1 MTTRNHLYRLAYA
14 TVLTLSLLDLAWAE
28 DPRTEMTRT
37 FPNLTVESFRPAPI
51 PGLYEV
57 VAGDQIFYWADN
69 GYMVFGEIWSK
80 EGKSLTAARREELA
94 SIAVKNLPLDK
105 ALVIGKGKHQIIEF
119 TDPDCPYCR
128 KADSFLADRGDVTRH
143 IFFFP
148 LNNHPQAAKKA
159 KLILCSPDKEATYK
173 AVLSGRYD
181 SIPIPS
187 FTASCDGEGILKE
200 HLALATKLGVRGTPS
215 IWIDGVQ
222 VSGADIPRMEELLKD
237 NHANLPTPK
246 GDVTE

>member
-1 MTTRNHLYRLAYA
+1 MTTRNHLYRFAYA
-14 TVLTLSLLDLAWAE
+14 TILTFSLLDIACAE

-80 EGKSLTAARREELA
+80 EGKSLTAARREEIA
-94 SIAVKNLPLDK
+94 SIAVKNLPLKK
-105 ALVIGKGKHQIIEF
+105 AVVIGNGKHQIIEF

-128 KADSFLADRGDVTRH
+128 KVDSFLASRSDVTRH

-148 LNNHPQAAKKA
+148 LSIHPHAANKA
-159 KLILCSPDKEATYK
+159 KLILCSQDKAATYK
-173 AVLSGRYD
+173 TVLSGRYD

-187 FTASCDGEGILKE
+187 LAESCDGEGILKE
-200 HLALATKLGVRGTPS
+200 HLALATKLGVRGTPNL
-215 IWIDGVQ
+215 WIDGVQ
-222 VSGADIPRMEELLKD
+222 VSGADIPRMEELLMD
-237 NHANLPTPK
+237 SHANLPTSK

>member
-1 MTTRNHLYRLAYA
+1 MTTRKHLYRLAYA
-14 TVLTLSLLDLAWAE
+14 SVLTLSLLDIACAE
-28 DPRTEMTRT
+28 DPHTEMTRT

-69 GYMVFGEIWSK
+69 GYMIFGEIWSK
-80 EGKSLTAARREELA
+80 EGKSLTAERREELA
-94 SIAVKNLPLDK
+94 SIAIKNLTLDK

-128 KADSFLADRGDVTRH
+128 KVDSFLAARGDVTRH

-148 LNNHPQAAKKA
+148 LHNHPQAAMKA
-159 KLILCSPDKEATYK
+159 KLIVCSPDKEATYRD
-173 AVLSGRYD
+173 VLSGRYD

-187 FTASCDGEGILKE
+187 LAESCDGEGILKE

-215 IWIDGVQ
+215 LWIDGVQ
-222 VSGADIPRMEELLKD
+222 VSGADIPRMEELLK
-237 NHANLPTPK
+237 NSHANLPTSK

>member
-14 TVLTLSLLDLAWAE
+14 TVLTLSLLDSAWAE
-28 DPRTEMTRT
+28 DPRTEMTLT

-80 EGKSLTAARREELA
+80 EGKSLTAARREELS

-105 ALVIGKGKHQIIEF
+105 ALVIGNGKHQIIEF

-128 KADSFLADRGDVTRH
+128 KVDSFLADRGDVTRH

-148 LNNHPQAAKKA
+148 LNNHPQAAMKA
-159 KLILCSPDKEATYK
+159 KLIVCSLDKEATYR
-173 AVLSGRYD
+173 AVFSGQYD

-187 FTASCDGEGILKE
+187 FTASCDGEGILNE

-215 IWIDGVQ
+215 LWIDGVQ
-222 VSGADIPRMEELLKD
+222 VSGADIPRMEGLLKD
-237 NHANLPTPK
+237 NHANLPTIK